1 MFELEIDNLLSGTR
15 LCNDLSKLLVN
26 KFDEISPDCD
36 TEITV
41 FNHKDFFVVN
51 GFTTCKKTIN
61 VSEIFRNYIELNNNN
76 ISKEVRV
83 IDVIRFV
90 NSIPKSPLNT
100 IFNYEKQ
107 KINFKNELTEIVD
120 LYYSKKI
127 QINLKVNL
135 INKIFYYEINENFE
149 NEVLIF
155 LENKFNDYKFVK
167 FDFSN
172 VKYQSEKQYGLSYG
186 PEKLFLTLG
195 EYISNHIFHKGISKK
210 LIFSLSSNKNYD
222 EINNENIIFNIENN
236 DHIVNKP
243 WLESLILDIFPFNLT
258 DLKIKFEKNNL
269 EVESKKLSSLHE
281 LLLI

>member
-15 LCNDLSKLLVN
+15 LCNNLSKLLVN
-26 KFDEISPDCD
+26 KFDEISPNCD

-120 LYYSKKI
+120 LYY
-127 QINLKVNL
+127 L

-172 VKYQSEKQYGLSYG
+172 VKYQSEKQYGLSSNGVPTFKHPYVTFDSG
-186 PEKLFLTLG
+186 SGFLFVVDEL
-195 EYISNHIFHKGISKK
+195 SNDITIIG
-210 LIFSLSSNKNYD
+210 KNR
-222 EINNENIIFNIENN
+222 
-236 DHIVNKP
+236 
-243 WLESLILDIFPFNLT
+243 
-258 DLKIKFEKNNL
+258 
-269 EVESKKLSSLHE
+269 
-281 LLLI
+281 